1 MRELFIVFQRD
12 FLAHANTRG
21 FVISTVLVPILIS
34 AMFVLPAMINASS
47 TRKLALVNEAPASVG
62 AAFTRALSDAP
73 RSDRDNRYT
82 IAPVAGPFESL
93 RASLNERV
101 LTKEFDGYVVIP
113 ADVLSGAKILYRA
126 QSVSSPRVIFDLQ
139 LAAQRAVQT
148 ERLSHEEVDASVM
161 KVLWERVDVDSVRVT
176 AQGEKPG
183 SAVSGFLFA
192 YLIAFLIYMLTVM
205 YGAAILRSVFE
216 EKTNRIS
223 EIVVSSVPS
232 GRFLA
237 GKILGVGAAAML
249 QVTIWVVVIFGVLGL
264 PALASKMQL
273 SEGTLSVLAI
283 DPGVAISFVVFFL
296 LGFFLYASM
305 FAALGSAVTSEQE
318 AQSMQGL
325 LFLPIIVPLL
335 FIGAI
340 INDPDGRPSQLLSL
354 IPFTSPVAMP
364 MRLAS
369 APVPPSEILVSA
381 IVLALTLA
389 AITWAAGK
397 IYRIGILSTGKRPNL
412 AELYR
417 WVRAS

>member
-12 FLAHANTRG
+12 FLAHANTRA
-21 FVISTVLVPILIS
+21 FVIGTVLVPILIS
-34 AMFVLPAMINASS
+34 AMFVLPAMVNASS
-47 TRKLALVNEAPASVG
+47 TRRLALVNDAPASVG
-62 AAFTRALSDAP
+62 AAFARALTDAA
-73 RSDRDNRYT
+73 RSERDNRYIVT
-82 IAPVAGPFESL
+82 PVSGSFESL

-101 LTKEFDGYVVIP
+101 LSKEFDGYVVIP
-113 ADVLSGAKILYRA
+113 EGVLSGAKILYRA
-126 QSVSSPRVIFDLQ
+126 QSVSSPRVIFDIQ

-148 ERLSHEEVDASVM
+148 ERLSHEEVDPSIM
-161 KVLWERVDVDSVRVT
+161 KALWERVDVDSVRVT

-237 GKILGVGAAAML
+237 GKVLGVGAAAML
-249 QVTIWVVVIFGVLGL
+249 QVTIWVVVVFGVLAL

-273 SEGTLSVLAI
+273 SQGTLSVLAI
-283 DPGVAISFVVFFL
+283 DPGVAVALVLFFL

-335 FIGAI
+335 FLGQI
-340 INDPDGRPSQLLSL
+340 INDPDGRVSQVLTL

-369 APVPPSEILVSA
+369 APVPASEIFISG
-381 IVLALTLA
+381 IVLALTLV

>member
-12 FLAHANTRG
+12 FLAHVNTRAFIIG
-21 FVISTVLVPILIS
+21 TILVPIIIASMFLLPILANPS
-34 AMFVLPAMINASS
+34 ASR
-47 TRKLALVNEAPASVG
+47 TLALVNEAPASVG
-62 AAFTRALSDAP
+62 DAFARSLSAKP
-73 RSDRDNRYT
+73 RTDRDNRYLVK
-82 IAPVAGPFESL
+82 PVAGRFESL

-101 LTKEFDGYVVIP
+101 LAKEFDGYVVIP
-113 ADVLSGAKILYRA
+113 AEVLSGGKVLYRA
-126 QSVSSPRVIFDLQ
+126 QSVSSPRVIFDLS

-148 ERLSHEEVDASVM
+148 ERLSHKDVDAATM
-161 KVLWERVDVDSVRVT
+161 EVLWQRIDVDSVRIT
-176 AQGEKPG
+176 PQGEKPG
-183 SAVSGFLFA
+183 SAVSGFLVA
-192 YLIAFLIYMLTVM
+192 YLIAFVIYFLTVM
-205 YGAAILRSVFE
+205 YGASILRSVFE

-237 GKILGVGAAAML
+237 GKVLGVGAAAMV
-249 QVTIWVVVIFGVLGL
+249 QVTIWIVVVVALLGL
-264 PALASKMQL
+264 PALASRMPDGSL
-273 SEGTLSVLAI
+273 SALAME
-283 DPGVAISFVVFFL
+283 PHVAISLVLFFL

-325 LFLPIIVPLL
+325 LFLPIIVPLM
-335 FIGAI
+335 FMGSI
-340 INDPDGRPSQLLSL
+340 INDPDGRAAHLLSL

-364 MRLAS
+364 MRLTS
-369 APVPPSEILVSA
+369 APVPAVEILISA

-397 IYRIGILSTGKRPNL
+397 IYRFGILATGKRPNL